1 MKEIRFKDIGNR
13 ELKPMSCYIKK
24 FTPSFYMGMHNHS
37 YFEMMYSA
45 KGSFNVEIM
54 RSASGAEAE
63 KIRKIAVHQGE
74 LIFLDAY
81 LFHRL
86 QIEEEEVVIYNV
98 ELIPQAD
105 EKEEPFGINTLF
117 AISYAALIER
127 TSLKNLAFSPDGY
140 TVIPNFSKIDS
151 SLRDLIYAIMNT
163 NMHLEDACI
172 LRGHILML
180 FMEISKSLV
189 AYEQYGAHYIKKIQL
204 YIKHHLNQK
213 ISLDDIAREVGYHK
227 SYVATQFKAHT
238 GKTIMQTVNELR
250 ISKSLRM
257 LRDTGLTVTE
267 IAKQV
272 GFPSYAQMVHEF
284 NKTIGMSPN
293 ACRKA
298 FQNDELDYDNPQ
310 YSSIA
315 IRISE
320 EDYLLDD
327 TSFTHAFY
335 KKNLDSKSKT
345 LINY

>member
-54 RSASGAEAE
+54 RSASDAEAE
-63 KIRKIAVHQGE
+63 KIEKIAVHQGE

-127 TSLKNLAFSPDGY
+127 TSLKKLAFSPDGY
-140 TVIPNFSKIDS
+140 TVIPNLSKIDS

-213 ISLDDIAREVGYHK
+213 ISLDDIARK
-227 SYVATQFKAHT
+227 SAIT
-238 GKTIMQTVNELR
+238 N
-250 ISKSLRM
+250 RM
-257 LRDTGLTVTE
+257 LRPNSRHTRARRSCRRSTNC
-267 IAKQV
+267 A
-272 GFPSYAQMVHEF
+272 FPRV
-284 NKTIGMSPN
+284 
-293 ACRKA
+293 CVCC
-298 FQNDELDYDNPQ
+298 
-310 YSSIA
+310 A
-315 IRISE
+315 IRG
-320 EDYLLDD
+320 
-327 TSFTHAFY
+327 
-335 KKNLDSKSKT
+335 
-345 LINY
+345 